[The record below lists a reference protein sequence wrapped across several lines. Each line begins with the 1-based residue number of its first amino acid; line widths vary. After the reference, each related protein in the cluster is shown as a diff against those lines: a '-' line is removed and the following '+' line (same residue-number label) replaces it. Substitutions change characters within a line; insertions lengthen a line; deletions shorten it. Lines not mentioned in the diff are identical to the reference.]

1 MRGKVLYIRDYERHS
16 REPDACAE
24 QRDPTEATVIIL
36 PNLGQRALRSCYGP
50 IKAMLDRIEEER
62 VDPPCDVSFDD
73 GVVTIAVGEMRDV
86 FGGPEVQVFE
96 RPLR

>member
-1 MRGKVLYIRDYERHS
+1 MGDIVRIIDYERRS

-36 PNLGQRALRSCYGP
+36 PAKQHNTHRLYDGP
-50 IKAMLDRIEEER
+50 DEGPLHY
-62 VDPPCDVSFDD
+62 PPCDVSFDD
-73 GVVTIAVGEMRDV
+73 GVVTIAVGESHDV

-96 RPLR
+96 RH